1 MKTPIRHVLLALA
14 LAGAAAAP
22 AHAQIAAAIG
32 KPLPSPDL
40 PAGTVSV
47 RVVAGSPSSPVE
59 GTDVTLLV
67 NGTPRVAR
75 TDSAG
80 RAIFKDLPG
89 GATVQA
95 KATDADKNETSSEA
109 FPLPGDSGVRL
120 MLTTKPWN
128 PGAGMPGAGGAG
140 GMPDP
145 INMSGQARTEQN
157 DPAGS
162 FTVRLTYD
170 DFKDPPP
177 AGTPVALVG
186 YTAQDQVNVQWG
198 ASDKDGH
205 VTFKDLDRSGATS
218 YFALAQLPRGNG
230 VDRLESIPTILD
242 NRAGMRLILSSAK
255 RTSTE
260 AAIDEFSRLDK
271 QEPAVAEGKVRVSLE
286 GIPSDE
292 EIRLYQIDA
301 QGKKTEVGH
310 AKPAIGAPDPTEIM
324 AQATPTPKADLPA
337 GNVDVLVHGGPNTD
351 DAGLGGVTVKLVRS
365 SAVQKGDLSGAIES
379 KTSDDGKVRIAVQVT
394 EPVVAVVTI
403 NGKDLTSKPFD
414 VTKQGSALDVEA
426 HWSGTGKPEATFD
439 VAPNPAAIYFAET
452 TLDLR
457 GEKSLYRSAP
467 FEQVPGHG
475 THASLYIYPRV
486 LFQFSLTS
494 QIDDQYLVVGGRFKV
509 ENNSWSPYVGGK
521 DGILLPMPKGFG
533 STQINEDDQQD
544 VGVAEGQGFRIVTA
558 IPPGGKEFHAQFA
571 LSVHDGKINWDMD
584 LPFGVYQSELELMHV
599 PGMTVQ
605 TPPGVQGQVMKA
617 QNGTEFF
624 VLPQISILPKQ
635 RMVMTIA
642 GLPHDP
648 GWKSWVPRLVGV
660 VVLLVMAGGLGFALM
675 RRRPDLERQQRRQAL
690 LDELVELER
699 TNKDKKRREAILNE
713 LEKLWGDSTS

>member
-1 MKTPIRHVLLALA
+1 VRRLLLAIA

-40 PAGTVSV
+40 PGGTVSV

-59 GTDVTLLV
+59 GTDVTLIV

-80 RAIFKDLPG
+80 RAIFKDLPT

-95 KATDADKNETSSEA
+95 KVVDADKKETQSEA
-109 FPLPGDSGVRL
+109 FPLPSDSGVRL

-128 PGAGMPGAGGAG
+128 PGAGAGMGGAG
-140 GMPDP
+140 GGAMPDP
-145 INMSGQARTEQN
+145 INMSGQARIEQN
-157 DPAGS
+157 DAAGT

-186 YTAQDQVNVQWG
+186 YTADDQVLVQWA

-205 VTFKDLDRSGATS
+205 ATFKNLDRSGATA
-218 YFALAQLPRGNG
+218 YFALTQLPRNNAI
-230 VDRLESIPTILD
+230 DRLESIPTILD
-242 NRAGMRLILSSAK
+242 NRSGMRLILSSAK
-255 RTSTE
+255 R
-260 AAIDEFSRLDK
+260 AATDPPIDEFARLDK
-271 QEPAVAEGKVRVSLE
+271 QDPPTAEGKVRVSLE
-286 GIPSDE
+286 GLPSED
-292 EIRLYQIDA
+292 EIRLFQIDA

-310 AKPAIGAPDPTEIM
+310 LKPTVGAPDPTDIV
-324 AQATPTPKADLPA
+324 ASANPTPKADLPP
-337 GNVDVLVHGGPNTD
+337 GNVDVIVHGGVNQD
-351 DAGLGGVTVKLVRS
+351 DQNLGGVTVKIVRE
-365 SAVQKGDLSGAIES
+365 SAAKKNDLSGAIES
-379 KTSDDGKVRIAVQVT
+379 KTTDDGKVRIAVQVS

-414 VTKQGSALDVEA
+414 ISKQGQLLDVEA
-426 HWSGTGKPEATFD
+426 HWPGTGNLEATFD
-439 VAPNPAAIYFAET
+439 VAPSPSSIYFAET
-452 TLDLR
+452 TLDVR

-494 QIDDQYLVVGGRFKV
+494 QLDDQYLVIGGRF
-509 ENNSWSPYVGGK
+509 ELTNYSWAPYVGGK
-521 DGILLPMPKGFG
+521 DGILIPLPKGFG

-544 VGVAEGQGFRIVTA
+544 VGVAEGKGFRIVTP
-558 IPPGGKEFHAQFA
+558 IPPGGKTFHAQFA
-571 LSVHDGKINWDMD
+571 MSVKNGKIDWDMD
-584 LPFGVYQSELELMHV
+584 LPFGVYQSEMELMHV
-599 PGMTVQ
+599 DGMSVDTHGGAKGKLM
-605 TPPGVQGQVMKA
+605 TA
-617 QNGTEFF
+617 QNGTKFF
-624 VLPQISILPKQ
+624 VLQDISILPQK
-635 RMVMTIA
+635 RMLMTIS

-648 GWKSWVPRLVGV
+648 GWRVWVPRIVGALVV
-660 VVLLVMAGGLGFALM
+660 LVMAGGLGFALL
-675 RRRPDLERQQRRQAL
+675 RRRPDVERGQRRQAL

-699 TNKDKKRREAILNE
+699 TNKDKKRREAILSE
-713 LEKLWGDSTS
+713 LENLWGDSTS

>member
-1 MKTPIRHVLLALA
+1 MRKLLLAIA
-14 LAGAAAAP
+14 LAGAAATP

-80 RAIFKDLPG
+80 RAIFKDLPA

-95 KATDADKNETSSEA
+95 KAADADKKETQSEA

-128 PGAGMPGAGGAG
+128 PGAGAGMGGGGGGA
-140 GMPDP
+140 MPDP

-157 DPAGS
+157 DAAGML
-162 FTVRLTYD
+162 TVRLTYD

-186 YTAQDQVNVQWG
+186 YTATDQVLVQWA

-205 VTFKDLDRSGATS
+205 ATFKNLDRTGATS
-218 YFALAQLPRGNG
+218 YFALTQLPRGNAI
-230 VDRLESIPTILD
+230 DRLESIPTVLD
-242 NRAGMRLILSSAK
+242 NRAGMRMILSSAK
-255 RTSTE
+255 RASTDPP
-260 AAIDEFSRLDK
+260 IDELAKFEK
-271 QEPAVAEGKVRVSLE
+271 QDPAVADGKVRVALDGLPTE
-286 GIPSDE
+286 D

-301 QGKKTEVGH
+301 QGKKTEIGH
-310 AKPAIGAPDPTEIM
+310 AKPALGAPDPTDLM
-324 AQATPTPKADLPA
+324 AQAPFTANPKLPA
-337 GNVDVLVHGGPNTD
+337 GNVDVVVHGGVN
-351 DAGLGGVTVKLVRS
+351 DADQGMGGVSVRIVR
-365 SAVQKGDLSGAIES
+365 ATAAKKGDLSGAVES
-379 KTSDDGKVRIAVQVT
+379 KTTDDGKVRIALQVS
-394 EPVVAVVTI
+394 EPVIAIVTI
-403 NGKDLTSKPFD
+403 NGKDLTSQPFD
-414 VTKQGSALDVEA
+414 ISKQGGTLDVEA
-426 HWSGTGKPEATFD
+426 HWPGTGKPEAMFD
-439 VAPNPAAIYFAET
+439 VAPNPSAIYFAET
-452 TLDLR
+452 TLDVR
-457 GEKSLYRSAP
+457 GDKTLYRTEP
-467 FEQVPGHG
+467 FQQVAGHG
-475 THASLYIYPRV
+475 THVSLLIYPRV

-494 QIDDQYLVVGGRFKV
+494 QLDDQYLVIGGRF
-509 ENNSWSPYVGGK
+509 ELTNYSWAPYVGGK
-521 DGILLPMPKGFG
+521 DGILIPMPKGFG

-544 VGVAEGQGFRIVTA
+544 VGVAEGQGFRIVTP
-558 IPPGGKEFHAQFA
+558 IPPGGKQFHAQFA
-571 LSVHDGKINWDMD
+571 LNVTHGKIDWDMD
-584 LPFGVYQSELELMHV
+584 LPFGVYQSEMELMQV
-599 PGMTVQ
+599 PGMSVDTH
-605 TPPGVQGQVMKA
+605 GGAQGKVMKA

-624 VLPQISILPKQ
+624 VLSNISILPQK
-635 RMVMTIA
+635 RMLMTIS

-648 GWKSWVPRLVGV
+648 GWRVWVPRVVGGLVV
-660 VVLLVMAGGLGFALM
+660 LVMAGGLGFALL
-675 RRRPDLERQQRRQAL
+675 RRRPDVERGQRRQAL

-699 TNKDKKRREAILNE
+699 TTKDKKRREAILSE